1 MSMDES
7 PSWFSSGVRGP
18 RVILGGMLLCA
29 AFGLLSFRSDKELFN
44 YIGIGATVLVLF
56 AYVALVVMLVIRQ
69 RKIFVRNFLLGTI
82 VYFGVAC
89 LWRWRTLAYK
99 DATTL
104 WVNLLWVLV
113 GAALFNIFFEATR
126 LVLPP
131 RASPRHPL
139 KRLTSLS

>member
-1 MSMDES
+1 MSVDES
-7 PSWFSSGVRGP
+7 PSWLSSGLRGP

-29 AFGLLSFRSDKELFN
+29 AFGLLNFRSDKELFN

-56 AYVALVVMLVIRQ
+56 AYVALVAMLVIRQ

-89 LWRWRTLAYK
+89 LWRWRTPVHK
-99 DATTL
+99 GATIL

-113 GAALFNIFFEATR
+113 GAALFNIF
-126 LVLPP
+126 LKQ
-131 RASPRHPL
+131 RAWRCLRVRAPDIL
-139 KRLTSLS
+139 